1 MNKMIVKPILI
12 SIALAALASMPVAVP
27 LAAGIPVA
35 LAVGP
40 IAVSYDREN
49 ALDVDLDMAC
59 ISTECP
65 IIELRYGASG
75 HETLRIGL

>member
-12 SIALAALASMPVAVP
+12 SIALAALASTPVAVP

-49 ALDVDLDMAC
+49 ALDVDLDIAC

-65 IIELRYGASG
+65 IIELRYGVSG
-75 HETLRIGL
+75 QETLRIGL